1 MFEMSLSN
9 DRITLFDAFHA
20 GALVL
25 LSIPTFYLCLRNLK
39 KSVIP
44 YRIGDKPSNHAGFSQ
59 YTLFSKTYLN
69 YVFTLYATCL
79 SGNTGTTTILNTE
92 V

>member
-9 DRITLFDAFHA
+9 DEITLFDYFRT
-20 GALVL
+20 GALVF

-39 KSVIP
+39 KSVTP
-44 YRIGDKPSNHAGFSQ
+44 YRIGDESSNHAGFSQ
-59 YTLFSKTYLN
+59 YTLFSKTYRN
-69 YVFTLYATCL
+69 YVFTLYAACF
-79 SGNTGTTTILNTE
+79 SGNTGTTTILNME